1 MPKTSKVSPAT
12 KTARGQ
18 LSKLSKIKIQ
28 GNKQVPIV
36 LRAIFSNYD
45 TDASG
50 SISKK
55 EMAALVMDLQS
66 LLPGTPAHLKHCANV
81 VSKIAMAALDI
92 DGGGTI
98 DEDEFVEW
106 CQSNLFLTPED
117 RATVLVSNMDLSQFI
132 TALEMCVKMQ
142 LAGIGPYNYYTPPPP
157 SCAQKHCTT
166 TNKIIFC
173 LICIVV
179 FITTCILVFLLIL
192 VPNECQFGEQ
202 KLCAKKAKSRTKKSA
217 STDSTGSTSPG
228 PSAEGELA
236 SDSAASDSVAPAPGR
251 RMLVASSSEG
261 GGLRPATRLERISE
275 LPKHMHWEHWENW
288 GKIYSTGQSWWSR

>member
-1 MPKTSKVSPAT
+1 MSKKSKVSPAA
-12 KTARGQ
+12 KVSARGQ
-18 LSKLSKIKIQ
+18 LSKLSKITIP

-45 TDASG
+45 VDASG

-106 CQSNLFLTPED
+106 CQSNLFLTAED
-117 RATVLVSNMDLSQFI
+117 RATMLVSNMDLSQFI

-142 LAGIGPYNYYTPPPP
+142 LAGIGY
-157 SCAQKHCTT
+157 
-166 TNKIIFC
+166 
-173 LICIVV
+173 
-179 FITTCILVFLLIL
+179 VFLF
-192 VPNECQFGEQ
+192 FGFFS
-202 KLCAKKAKSRTKKSA
+202 L
-217 STDSTGSTSPG
+217 
-228 PSAEGELA
+228 L
-236 SDSAASDSVAPAPGR
+236 
-251 RMLVASSSEG
+251 
-261 GGLRPATRLERISE
+261 
-275 LPKHMHWEHWENW
+275 N
-288 GKIYSTGQSWWSR
+288 

>member
-1 MPKTSKVSPAT
+1 MSKKSKVSPAA
-12 KTARGQ
+12 KVSARGQ
-18 LSKLSKIKIQ
+18 LSKLSKITIP

-45 TDASG
+45 VDASG

-106 CQSNLFLTPED
+106 CQSNLFLTAED
-117 RATVLVSNMDLSQFI
+117 RATMLVSNMDLSQFI

-157 SCAQKHCTT
+157 TCTEKWCTT
-166 TNKIIFC
+166 KLFRIWCALFWF
-173 LICIVV
+173 V
-179 FITTCILVFLLIL
+179 FIITGGLVFLFVIL
-192 VPNECQFGEQ
+192 PILPG
-202 KLCAKKAKSRTKKSA
+202 KKTSRTKQV
-217 STDSTGSTSPG
+217 STSSP
-228 PSAEGELA
+228 
-236 SDSAASDSVAPAPGR
+236 APAGEAELSSTPAAER
-251 RMLVASSSEG
+251 RQLVRN
-261 GGLRPATRLERISE
+261 GLRPESKLQYIQRIPENQKWDSILKDKSNAFRKDKQSYRAATFYASLARVRNMLNRL
-275 LPKHMHWEHWENW
+275 
-288 GKIYSTGQSWWSR
+288 Y